1 MTADRSP
8 PRPGAAEESN
18 RGKRATF
25 DRKTGEVSG
34 SGAGAGNPEG
44 GGEDY
49 ADDLSTGSG
58 GTSKAGDPGNG
69 A

>member
-1 MTADRSP
+1 MTSNRSSQ
-8 PRPGAAEESN
+8 RPGAAEDSN

-34 SGAGAGNPEG
+34 SGAGVGNPEG

-58 GTSKAGDPGNG
+58 SSATAGDPGNG